1 MHCCNLTAPWWA
13 SFRISWT
20 LNFEQH
26 RSEANFEKGASNRN
40 SPPGMQEHF
49 RLAFWISILMCVY
62 WKCRCICTRTV
73 FAFCFVL
80 QALQGLAKFLTLS
93 DSAVQCTLLPR
104 PVYHP
109 RFFEGLAPR
118 LASFQ
123 GSAHAHEP
131 GNEASSEGLVLR
143 TGCNE
148 VARLFL
154 SLAERVVA
162 IAVVGPLW
170 WHSRWRITRTTVQ
183 LPYTMMTVS
192 CWPDL
197 YNYPARACAKGLSNQ
212 FCPSVSLSVCP
223 VKNF

>member
-1 MHCCNLTAPWWA
+1 MYKA
-13 SFRISWT
+13 
-20 LNFEQH
+20 H
-26 RSEANFEKGASNRN
+26 RSETNFEKGASNRN
-40 SPPGMQEHF
+40 SPPGMQE
-49 RLAFWISILMCVY
+49 LAFWISILMD

-123 GSAHAHEP
+123 GSAHAHKP
-131 GNEASSEGLVLR
+131 GNEASSEGLALR

-162 IAVVGPLW
+162 IAVVGPL
-170 WHSRWRITRTTVQ
+170 
-183 LPYTMMTVS
+183 
-192 CWPDL
+192 
-197 YNYPARACAKGLSNQ
+197 
-212 FCPSVSLSVCP
+212 
-223 VKNF
+223 